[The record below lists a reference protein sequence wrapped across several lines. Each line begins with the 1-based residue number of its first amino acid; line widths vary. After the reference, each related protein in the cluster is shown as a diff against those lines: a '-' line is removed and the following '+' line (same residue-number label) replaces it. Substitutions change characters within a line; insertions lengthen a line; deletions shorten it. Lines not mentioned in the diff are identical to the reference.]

1 MDIPSYPPPAPPAQS
16 TRSSLSTHS
25 ENAPPTQPPPPAAPV
40 SRGGGGPRDAELR
53 EMVEIL
59 GEDERVL
66 AGYLRR
72 EGDYMAGITAYLE
85 DQRKGSI
92 VRA

>member
-1 MDIPSYPPPAPPAQS
+1 MDLPSYPPPAPPQQS

-25 ENAPPTQPPPPAAPV
+25 EVVTPSAGTPK
-40 SRGGGGPRDAELR
+40 DAELR

-59 GEDERVL
+59 GEDEKVL

-85 DQRKGSI
+85 DQKRGAIIRS
-92 VRA
+92 